1 MRYRDPARVKR
12 NKIIFWTVCIFL
24 VAAALDDKDETKEKQ
39 KPPTVPL
46 RVPLKKIYQPLRWLN
61 PMEIEY
67 AAAMH
72 AFKMLEQDSLKK
84 DAERRAKLKRKQQPA
99 TEATPEDTEAE
110 DTEVKEHW
118 IRIIRNGRECWYNE
132 DTKKGKC
139 KPA

>member
-1 MRYRDPARVKR
+1 MRYREPARVRRIKLAFW
-12 NKIIFWTVCIFL
+12 IICFIGL
-24 VAAALDDKDETKEKQ
+24 AAALDDKEKTKE
-39 KPPTVPL
+39 PPAQPVS
-46 RVPLKKIYQPLRWLN
+46 LKKVYRSLRWLN

-110 DTEVKEHW
+110 ETEVKEHW
-118 IRIIRNGRECWYNE
+118 IRIIRNGRECWYNQ